1 MTVHILPEVRGSR
14 FTVQRFKVLC
24 CLALFIF
31 PQIVDES
38 TDCST
43 GTCGL
48 PVNVVKLLLR
58 YVVFIQSNI
67 EFALHLGTRPL
78 GVSQKKAWSYPR
90 PFSTSEP

>member
-1 MTVHILPEVRGSR
+1 LDISVHILPEVRGSR
-14 FTVQRFKVLC
+14 FRVQPAGTEPLRGGPRFKVLC

-58 YVVFIQSNI
+58 YIPKLIGSRFRVQGSKVI
-67 EFALHLGTRPL
+67 T
-78 GVSQKKAWSYPR
+78 Y
-90 PFSTSEP
+90 